1 MQMVLLIYAAA
12 SLARGGMSV
21 AAARIK
27 LRSFRSRQ
35 EHEARYIIKLCGDK
49 FRVAKTIPRLIVN
62 DESV

>member
-21 AAARIK
+21 AARIK

-35 EHEARYIIKLCGDK
+35 EHEARHIIKLCGDK